1 VILVKF
7 HCPEEEANPPKNMCP
22 LNKFILLLALLTS
35 GGRKI
40 KSSESPQDA
49 TTVDCDVDVKRN
61 LKDLIESS
69 AVIMK
74 AFVGNKLVNVTGDR
88 LQTASPA
95 STRGHVPH
103 QQIRRQNADTA
114 NDGMINHEAN
124 INYVPNDDD
133 KNVGYFIITLAPI
146 VVYKGT
152 FLLRHLEMFN
162 NQQYFVVNG

>member
-1 VILVKF
+1 
-7 HCPEEEANPPKNMCP
+7 MCP

-49 TTVDCDVDVKRN
+49 TVECDVDVKRN

-74 AFVGNKLVNVTGDR
+74 AFVGNKMVNVTGDH
-88 LQTASPA
+88 LIKTSAS
-95 STRGHVPH
+95 STRGHVPN
-103 QQIRRQNADTA
+103 QQIRRQSADTA
-114 NDGMINHEAN
+114 NDGIINHEAN
-124 INYVPNDDD
+124 INYVPND